1 LKQFSW
7 AAPMETITRQE
18 LIRQMTQRV
27 DGLSQRMAAA
37 AVECFLDLIE
47 EALAEGRTVKLSRF
61 GSFSVRAR
69 AERTVF
75 HPQTKQPVTISAALV
90 PVFSASATLK
100 AHIQEP

>member
-7 AAPMETITRQE
+7 KAMMETITRQE
-18 LIRQMTQRV
+18 LVRRMTQRI

-37 AVECFLDLIE
+37 AIESFLDLIE
-47 EALAEGRTVKLSRF
+47 ESLAEGRTVKLSRF

-69 AERTVF
+69 AQRTVF
-75 HPQTKQPVTISAALV
+75 HPQTKQPVTVPAALV
-90 PVFSASATLK
+90 PVFSPSETLK